1 MHASNDDYGKRRLV
15 DRDEIRVAVRLL
27 LQHGYDDSDIAPKL
41 SRHYYVDI
49 DALNEEL
56 AALMSEALAAHHA
69 DMRQV
74 A

>member
-1 MHASNDDYGKRRLV
+1 MYASNDDYGKRRLV

-27 LQHGYDDSDIAPKL
+27 LEHGYDDSDIAPKL

-56 AALMSEALAAHHA
+56 AALMSDALAAHHA